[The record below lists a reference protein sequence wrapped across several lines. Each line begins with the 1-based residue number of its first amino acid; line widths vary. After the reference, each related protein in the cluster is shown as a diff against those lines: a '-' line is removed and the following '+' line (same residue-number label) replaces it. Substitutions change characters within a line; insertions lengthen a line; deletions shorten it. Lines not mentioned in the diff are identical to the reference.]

1 MERQKIFWVV
11 LSVSVFVVIVLVV
24 GVLLLRQKSSTTAP
38 VTVSPLSGTGTQ
50 VYEYQSPPTSPAAQG
65 AQPSGSG
72 TAQTGQKPG
81 DQQTMHFY
89 IGEGDGQNAQPA
101 QTSPTTTT
109 PAVKPVAPAP
119 QASPARTAIRPATSA
134 PAAVKKPQK
143 GIDFWIQ
150 TGSYKSQGKAEE
162 LVTLLEGKGLTGR
175 VFSYTSKTDTY
186 YRVRI
191 GPYPNKGDAEK
202 FLAEVKQVQG
212 LETSFIAQVTVTRPA
227 TN

>member
-24 GVLLLRQKSSTTAP
+24 GVLLLRQKSSTAAP
-38 VTVSPLSGTGTQ
+38 VTVSPISGTGTQ
-50 VYEYQSPPTSPAAQG
+50 VYEYQNPPTAPGAQG
-65 AQPSGSG
+65 AQPSSSGSS
-72 TAQTGQKPG
+72 QTSQKPG

-89 IGEGDGQNAQPA
+89 IGEGDGQNGQPA
-101 QTSPTTTT
+101 ATSPAAST
-109 PAVKPVAPAP
+109 PAATAP
-119 QASPARTAIRPATSA
+119 QASPARTAVRPSTPAPAT
-134 PAAVKKPQK
+134 VKKPRK

-162 LVTLLEGKGLTGR
+162 LVTLLESKGLTGR

-202 FLAEVKQVQG
+202 FLAEVKHVQG
-212 LETSFIAQVTVTRPA
+212 LETSYIAQVTVTRPA